1 MNILFLSCGRSTYF
15 LKELHKWKQKKKK
28 KLKIVT
34 ADSTNL
40 PTYLNYTY
48 KNYFVKKTKDLKYLG
63 QILNIIKI

>member
-48 KNYFVKKTKDLKYLG
+48 KNL
-63 QILNIIKI
+63 